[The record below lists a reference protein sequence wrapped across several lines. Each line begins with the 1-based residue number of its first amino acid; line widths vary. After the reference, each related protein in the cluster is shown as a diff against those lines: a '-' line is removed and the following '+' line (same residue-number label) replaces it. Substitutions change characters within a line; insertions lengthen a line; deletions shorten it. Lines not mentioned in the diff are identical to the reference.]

1 MTISNVNGI
10 SFQTANS
17 GGSAA
22 TDSVSKSLQNQIAN
36 AQKQLQ
42 DLAASPE
49 MTPEDKMK
57 RRQEIQQEITAL
69 NQQLRQH
76 QIDQRKEQQAKKAE
90 KTAEKTETTANGMSK
105 DSMQAMISAESA
117 MKQAKVQGSVA
128 TKMEGRAGILK
139 AEIKQDAARGGDVEK
154 KQKELAE
161 VEQKAQAADAAQL
174 TTLAQ
179 ANQELE
185 GAAQDGKAAN
195 SVSGA
200 DQKEKQTEEATGQEA
215 VQGQPKPNE
224 SEEAVQG
231 QPKPNESEEA
241 ETNVLQ
247 HVDIRL

>member
-1 MTISNVNGI
+1 
-10 SFQTANS
+10 
-17 GGSAA
+17 
-22 TDSVSKSLQNQIAN
+22 
-36 AQKQLQ
+36 
-42 DLAASPE
+42 
-49 MTPEDKMK
+49 
-57 RRQEIQQEITAL
+57 
-69 NQQLRQH
+69 
-76 QIDQRKEQQAKKAE
+76 
-90 KTAEKTETTANGMSK
+90 MSK

-185 GAAQDGKAAN
+185 GVAQDGKAAN

-224 SEEAVQG
+224 SEDAD
-231 QPKPNESEEA
+231 
-241 ETNVLQ
+241 TNVLQ

>member
-10 SFQTANS
+10 SFQAANS

-76 QIDQRKEQQAKKAE
+76 QIDQRKEQQAKR
-90 KTAEKTETTANGMSK
+90 AEKTETTANGMSK

-231 QPKPNESEEA
+231 QPKPNESEDA
-241 ETNVLQ
+241 DTNVLQ